1 MTWKGWNMKYET
13 LHNIK
18 IPKIGFGTWSIG
30 GGTSP
35 DRSKDERSLRALRSA
50 LEIGYTHF
58 DTAEMYAR
66 GHSEELLGQA
76 VRESGV
82 PREKLFITSKV
93 DASHLRYD
101 DVLRACENSLRHLGM
116 DYLDLYLIHW
126 PSSSIPL
133 KETFKALN
141 QLVREGRVRHVGVS
155 NFDVRL
161 LKQAQAESEAP
172 IFTDQVPYSLVD
184 RSYVQNGVLAY
195 CQENDILLTA
205 YSPVKEGRLR
215 TSSTAQA
222 IAEAHDA
229 TPYQIALAWLVSQP
243 RVITIPKS
251 FNPEHIAE
259 NFAAADIELTA
270 NELRQ
275 LANLTR

>member
-1 MTWKGWNMKYET
+1 
-13 LHNIK
+13 
-18 IPKIGFGTWSIG
+18 
-30 GGTSP
+30 
-35 DRSKDERSLRALRSA
+35 
-50 LEIGYTHF
+50 
-58 DTAEMYAR
+58 MYAR
-66 GHSEELLGQA
+66 GHSEELLGQV
-76 VRESGV
+76 VREAGV
-82 PREKLFITSKV
+82 SREKLFITSKV

-133 KETFKALN
+133 KETLKALN

-161 LKQAQAESEAP
+161 LKRAQAESEAP
-172 IFTDQVPYSLVD
+172 IFTDQVPYSLAD

-205 YSPVKEGRLR
+205 YSPIKEGRLR
-215 TSSTAQA
+215 ASSTAQA
-222 IAEAHDA
+222 IAEEHDA

-243 RVITIPKS
+243 RVITIPMS

-259 NFAAADIELTA
+259 NFAAAEIELTVD
-270 NELRQ
+270 ERRQ
-275 LANLTR
+275 LSNLTR